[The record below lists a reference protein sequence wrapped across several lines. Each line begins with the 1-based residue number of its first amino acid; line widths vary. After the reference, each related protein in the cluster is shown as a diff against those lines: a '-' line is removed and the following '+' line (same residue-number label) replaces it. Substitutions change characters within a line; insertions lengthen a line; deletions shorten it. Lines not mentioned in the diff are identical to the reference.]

1 MHQTIDKMKQLRL
14 HQMAA
19 IHHQRFSENLHQ
31 DYSVDEYTT
40 LLVEQEWEERQNRK
54 IQRLITSAKFKT
66 RATVSDID
74 FQSKRSLKRDTINK
88 LSMLRFIKHK
98 QNIILTGPAGTGKSY
113 LAQALGHQACI
124 NGYKTSY
131 QITARFLAV
140 LKYAKL
146 DGTYLKQLTRLNKF
160 DLLILDDFGLQKAG

>member
-1 MHQTIDKMKQLRL
+1 
-14 HQMAA
+14 
-19 IHHQRFSENLHQ
+19 
-31 DYSVDEYTT
+31 
-40 LLVEQEWEERQNRK
+40 
-54 IQRLITSAKFKT
+54 
-66 RATVSDID
+66 
-74 FQSKRSLKRDTINK
+74 
-88 LSMLRFIKHK
+88 MLQFIKHK

-146 DGTYLKQLTRLNKF
+146 DGTYLKQLTRLNK
-160 DLLILDDFGLQKAG
+160 DLLILDDFGLQKLDNQDREILMDIIEDRNETSSTIVARFPFMSLW